1 MTRPQLGLRA
11 NWSQFSLLVLVN
23 AFVGAMVGLERTVL
37 PLIAERDF
45 GLASK
50 SAALSFILTFGLVKA
65 TTNVVAGRLGDR
77 FGRKRVLRA
86 LNLVIEPGETLV
98 IIGQSGTGKSVLL
111 KHIVGLLVP
120 DRGSILVDGINVC
133 KLSQRKLFELR
144 MRVVEVKKAGEPP
157 DPASRIILP

>member
-1 MTRPQLGLRA
+1 
-11 NWSQFSLLVLVN
+11 
-23 AFVGAMVGLERTVL
+23 MVRIECHDVW
-37 PLIAERDF
+37 
-45 GLASK
+45 K
-50 SAALSFILTFGLVKA
+50 S
-65 TTNVVAGRLGDR
+65 

-120 DRGSILVDGINVC
+120 DRGSILVDGVNVT

-144 MRVVEVKKAGEPP
+144 MRFGMVFQSAALFDSLSVSENVGLAMREHTEMT
-157 DPASRIILP
+157 DE